1 MQAFSPV
8 CLCVARE
15 NGNAVSPNLDGK
27 AAETVDDP
35 PPNCWGFEA
44 GGYIFR
50 GKSFALTGKPLALL
64 KCFVSAA
71 KVSRKLTIGD
81 IITVAWP
88 EHPVDKG
95 HARSE
100 IAALRK
106 TLVKKH
112 CLRKSTNPIPADRRP
127 AVWWLDMDAPPQLLY
142 VGHATTTKRIDAMRI
157 TGDYRTLDY
166 SGEVVRAVVPRPLP
180 PTEPPL
186 VLSDELRDLHGSALS
201 AVERLA
207 VAGVMAPNADW
218 FLYDLAQNDQAHGR
232 ASHRRTARRGNTTGN
247 RIH

>member
-1 MQAFSPV
+1 MGDQ
-8 CLCVARE
+8 VAAYR
-15 NGNAVSPNLDGK
+15 A
-27 AAETVDDP
+27 
-35 PPNCWGFEA
+35 
-44 GGYIFR
+44 
-50 GKSFALTGKPLALL
+50 
-64 KCFVSAA
+64 AA
-71 KVSRKLTIGD
+71 KLSESLGIGD
-81 IITVAWP
+81 NPPLKHVERPSVGTFVFP
-88 EHPVDKG
+88 P
-95 HARSE
+95 
-100 IAALRK
+100 K

-112 CLRKSTNPIPADRRP
+112 CLRKGTNPIPADGRP

-142 VGHATTTKRIDAMRI
+142 VGHATTTKRIHAMRI

-232 ASHRRTARRGNTTGN
+232 ASHRRNARRGNTTGN
-247 RIH
+247 RFH